1 MALPFYLR
9 LIKAYHAQRNRLR
22 PHMAGVGL
30 SPGQPKILNVLI
42 ERGSCMQRE
51 LAESCDVQPATV
63 SRILDNMEEEG
74 LVRREEDEAS
84 RRAARVSVT
93 KAGRERYLQWRAVC
107 AEVEREALRGFS
119 EEETARFSE
128 YLARLY
134 ENLTGREM
142 E

>member
-9 LIKAYHAQRNRLR
+9 LIKAYHAQRNHLR

-51 LAESCDVQPATV
+51 LAEGCDVQPATV

-74 LVRREEDEAS
+74 LVRREEDEGS

-93 KAGRERYLQWRAVC
+93 DAGRERYVQWRAVC
-107 AEVEREALRGFS
+107 AEVEREALQGFS
-119 EEETARFSE
+119 EEETVRFSA

-134 ENLTGREM
+134 ENLTGRKM